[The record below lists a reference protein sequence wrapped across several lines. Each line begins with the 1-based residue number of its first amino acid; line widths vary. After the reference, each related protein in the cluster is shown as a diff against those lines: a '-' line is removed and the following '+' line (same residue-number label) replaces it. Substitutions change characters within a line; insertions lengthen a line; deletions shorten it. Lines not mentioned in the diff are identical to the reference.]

1 MPVITVTQ
9 INKYIGSILKGD
21 RNLQGVMVKGEISN
35 FTLHWK
41 SGHMYFTL
49 KDSESAVKCVM
60 FASAASRLRFEPEDG
75 MSVIC
80 RGSINVFERDGAY
93 QLYVNDILPEGA
105 GAAGVALEQLK
116 KKLAKE
122 GIFAPEHKRPVPYMP
137 KKIGAVTSLS
147 GAAVRDIINVL
158 SRRYPLCEV
167 YAVNALVQGEGAPD
181 SICQGILRAEAAG
194 CDVIIV
200 GRGGG
205 SSEDLSA
212 FNTEKVAY
220 AVYNC
225 KVPVISAVGHETDI
239 SIADMAAD
247 LRAPTPSAAAELAA
261 PDISTFYEKIDML
274 QRRAERSAF
283 AALDRAADRFTVLN
297 AKLAAQSP
305 ENRMKLSGERL
316 SALEKRNSAAFQRYM
331 ERLSSQLSERIGRLE
346 SLSPL
351 KVLSRGYSLVYS
363 GDRLLSSTDG
373 ISVGDTVDIRF
384 GKGTAS
390 AEIKEIH
397 EEKQNGGI

>member
-9 INKYIGSILKGD
+9 INKYIGSILKND
-21 RNLQGVMVKGEISN
+21 RNIQGIMVRGEI
-35 FTLHWK
+35 TDYVKHYR
-41 SGHMYFTL
+41 SGHVYFAL
-49 KDSESAVKCVM
+49 KDSESSLKAVM

-75 MSVIC
+75 MSVIVS
-80 RGSINVFERDGAY
+80 GSIGVYERDGAY

-105 GAAGVALEQLK
+105 GAAGAALEQLK

-122 GIFAPEHKRPVPYMP
+122 GIFDTAHKRPIPTMP

-158 SRRYPLCEV
+158 SRRYPLCEL
-167 YAVNALVQGEGAPD
+167 YAVNALVQGEGAAE
-181 SICQGILRAEAAG
+181 SICRGILKAEAAG

-225 KVPVISAVGHETDI
+225 KVPVISAVGHETDYT
-239 SIADMAAD
+239 IADLAAD

-261 PDISTFYEKIDML
+261 PDIAAIYEKIAIL
-274 QRRAERSAF
+274 ERRAERSVLAQ
-283 AALDRAADRFTVLN
+283 LDKASDRFIALN
-297 AKLAAQSP
+297 ARLSAQSP
-305 ENRMKLSGERL
+305 ENRLKLTAEKLAGLDKRREAAFSRYFERL
-316 SALEKRNSAAFQRYM
+316 EH
-331 ERLSSQLSERIGRLE
+331 QLSERIAKLD

-351 KVLSRGYSLVYS
+351 KVLSRGYSLVYKE
-363 GDRLLSSTDG
+363 DKLLSSSETLEK
-373 ISVGDTVDIRF
+373 GDRIKLTF
-384 GKGTAS
+384 GSGGAE
-390 AEIKEIH
+390 AEITDKW
-397 EEKQNGGI
+397 